1 LLEGTKFS
9 PKYSRKHLPGS
20 WQHCFPVRTSLS
32 YYYGTAGVD
41 STLDVLVRA
50 CRRDKKARRSR
61 SRETKSRGR
70 DSKSQESDDRTPA
83 GEGKVRLI
91 FYSVSVIRFDPNVG
105 SAIDRHRLY
114 RSGSGSD
121 LSFFDACDFLF
132 TTVPV

>member
-1 LLEGTKFS
+1 M
-9 PKYSRKHLPGS
+9 
-20 WQHCFPVRTSLS
+20 
-32 YYYGTAGVD
+32 
-41 STLDVLVRA
+41 LVRA

-105 SAIDRHRLY
+105 STVGWHRFMPIRIEIRLIV
-114 RSGSGSD
+114 
-121 LSFFDACDFLF
+121 F
-132 TTVPV
+132 